1 MKYNKYTIIA
11 ATAAI
16 GLVSCEKE
24 NVFLNNEGEGMLNCQ
39 SLDVNYIGG
48 GQQVRA
54 TEVNGVSVDDFTV
67 NFMQKGCNSPEKT
80 YIYADMPQVVT
91 LPVGTYTIQAL
102 YGNNEDAAW
111 DNPYYFGETGDI
123 TIAANKVTDVPGT
136 VTCKLS
142 NIKIKVNVDDNG
154 LNLIQ
159 DYKVKLEVG
168 TSSLEYNK
176 DHAGQTAYFK
186 CESGSKSI
194 VASFTGTVDGHELT
208 SPINVTYNNAA
219 PGNAY
224 TINFTVTKPENGKDG
239 NISFGDSSLNIDTSV
254 DVIDETFTANP
265 DMPNDD
271 IITNYDRDDDRDPSS
286 NQ

>member
-1 MKYNKYTIIA
+1 M
-11 ATAAI
+11 ATAAAI

-24 NVFLNNEGEGMLNCQ
+24 SAFLYNEGEGMLNCQ

-54 TEVNGVSVDDFTV
+54 TEANGVSVDDFTV
-67 NFMQKGCNSPEKT
+67 NFIKKGSSTPETT
-80 YIYADMPQVVT
+80 YIYSEMPEVVT

-102 YGNNEDAAW
+102 YGNNENAAW
-111 DNPYYFGETGDI
+111 DNPYYFGETGEI
-123 TIAANKVTDVPGT
+123 NIEANKITDVPGT

-154 LNLIQ
+154 LNLIEN
-159 DYKVKLEVG
+159 YKVELTVGKSNLVYNEVQAD
-168 TSSLEYNK
+168 K
-176 DHAGQTAYFK
+176 TAYFK
-186 CESGSKSI
+186 YVEGSSSI
-194 VASFTGTVDGHELT
+194 VAGFTGTVDGHELT
-208 SPINVTYNNAA
+208 SPITVTYNNAA

-239 NISFGDSSLNIDTSV
+239 NISVGDGSLNIDTSV
-254 DVIDETFTANP
+254 DVQDVETTPANP
-265 DMPNDD
+265 DVPNDD
-271 IITNYDRDDDRDPSS
+271 IITDYNRDEDRNPSS